1 MTVLGEHKVG
11 VSAIFDDGIF
21 DYFKVVSKKNLF
33 IHDNSENNIQEKE
46 DLTYEDFIAL
56 EIMIAQTINNFLD
69 MKYREKAAIQALE
82 EE

>member
-46 DLTYEDFIAL
+46 NLTYEDFIAL